1 MGVPLL
7 SQDFWLDPQPVKP
20 TLLSMLGLPR
30 SGKSTITARLR
41 RELGVPVVNADSIR
55 LALHGQRYEALAE
68 SFVFAIREVM
78 VRSLFNA
85 GHELVIYDETNFS
98 RATRDRMKSKNWDN
112 LYLLV
117 DTTPEV
123 CKERALLTEQPDL
136 LPVIDA
142 MAARYEPL
150 GDDEERV
157 TEEEALTRFNR
168 FAADLFR
175 AVDQFR
181 AAS

>member
-1 MGVPLL
+1 VNLRTFNAYRHLL
-7 SQDFWLDPQPVKP
+7 ESNPRYSNKETVKP
-20 TLLSMLGLPR
+20 TLLSLLGLPR

-68 SFVFAIREVM
+68 TFVFAIREVM

-85 GHELVIYDETNFS
+85 GHDLVIYDETNFS
-98 RATRDRMKSKNWDN
+98 RATRNRMKSSKWDN
-112 LYLLV
+112 LYLVV
-117 DTTPEV
+117 DTPAEV
-123 CKERALLTEQPDL
+123 CKERAIATEQPDL

-150 GDDEERV
+150 GDDERRV
-157 TEEEALTRFNR
+157 TEEWVI
-168 FAADLFR
+168 AAFGPSTANWR
-175 AVDQFR
+175 
-181 AAS
+181 S

>member
-1 MGVPLL
+1 M
-7 SQDFWLDPQPVKP
+7 KP
-20 TLLSMLGLPR
+20 TLLSLLGLPR

-68 SFVFAIREVM
+68 TFVFAIREVM

-85 GHELVIYDETNFS
+85 GHDLVLYDETNFS
-98 RATRDRMKSKNWDN
+98 RATRDRMKSKNWEN
-112 LYLLV
+112 VYLVV
-117 DTTPEV
+117 DTPADI
-123 CKERALLTEQPDL
+123 CKERAIATDQPDL

-150 GDDEERV
+150 GEDERRV
-157 TEEEALTRFNR
+157 TESEALVWFS
-168 FAADLFR
+168 
-175 AVDQFR
+175 QFVR
-181 AAS
+181 QTDPRCIV